1 MGRITPLTFERY
13 RICELFAE
21 LLHCSNMAL
30 LNRPS
35 EFDYL
40 YDSEGRLQGGLAAL
54 EELARVLS
62 MGQGDANA
70 EDEGMDDVEPAME
83 LPVHGSVSQD
93 SASLLDSD
101 EDMSDGEEPSD
112 DETMEDISVSD
123 SHRPMRD
130 GAPSPSP
137 SSSPSRTTS
146 SPLDLTVSPTGVPPI
161 PSPIY
166 GSSPNNSSPDVS
178 AVPRRKSSN
187 ASLGSNSS
195 TRGRRSAGSKR
206 SSRMFQ
212 VPNLPPAALP
222 SGERLKHKLL
232 DHNILSTVLV
242 SVFWLVGI
250 QSSDPCRRTC
260 SSTSRGTTSFTVSRT
275 ISFIKY

>member
-1 MGRITPLTFERY
+1 
-13 RICELFAE
+13 
-21 LLHCSNMAL
+21 
-30 LNRPS
+30 
-35 EFDYL
+35 
-40 YDSEGRLQGGLAAL
+40 
-54 EELARVLS
+54 
-62 MGQGDANA
+62 
-70 EDEGMDDVEPAME
+70 MDDVEPAME

-112 DETMEDISVSD
+112 DETMEDISVAD

-146 SPLDLTVSPTGVPPI
+146 SPLDLTVSPTGVPPM

-232 DHNILSTVLV
+232 DHNVLSTVLV
-242 SVFWLVGI
+242 SLFGLSAYKDLTRATGLVLRLSVEQFPSQCHI
-250 QSSDPCRRTC
+250 RPHSSNFDRTC
-260 SSTSRGTTSFTVSRT
+260 RHRR
-275 ISFIKY
+275 